1 MHEEENCSSN
11 YGSCDSFFYAFECFG
26 SMEKRCVRKLEVVR
40 RKYDSNRVEMDLGK
54 VLFL

>member
-26 SMEKRCVRKLEVVR
+26 SMEKRCVRKLVVVR

-54 VLFL
+54 VVFL